1 MPKRKR
7 NLKTPERKMLKELYT
22 AAMGMLPQQT
32 RLEVI
37 ANNMA
42 NANTAGFK
50 RESVFERNL
59 IDARANFYNV
69 PGDAE
74 QDDPPVGSYVDYAA
88 GAFQKTD
95 NPLDV
100 AIDSIKQFFVL
111 QDEAG
116 KEYLTRSGQFKIST
130 DGTITA
136 MDGKILLGD
145 GGPLNVAREFAV
157 DPLSLNDKM
166 KTDLRITD
174 QGEVFLN
181 EHSIGHIQLAE
192 VENLSSLEKISNQ
205 NFIITDD
212 SPVHLLTPEEVSVKQ
227 GWLENSNVDIVKEM
241 VQMIE
246 LQRMFELGSKVIQ
259 TNDGTLENSIRI
271 GRYF

>member
-1 MPKRKR
+1 
-7 NLKTPERKMLKELYT
+7 MLKELYT
-22 AAMGMLPQQT
+22 AAMGMAPQQT

-74 QDDPPVGSYVDYAA
+74 QDDPPVGSYIDYSQ
-88 GAFQKTD
+88 GAFEKTD

-100 AIDSIKQFFVL
+100 AIEDIRHFFVL

-116 KEYLTRSGQFKIST
+116 KEYLTRSGEFKISK
-130 DGTITA
+130 DGTLTA

-145 GGPLNVAREFAV
+145 SGPLNVMQEFAV
-157 DPLSLNDKM
+157 SPSSLSDNKNVDIK
-166 KTDLRITD
+166 ISD

-181 EHSIGHIQLAE
+181 DNSVGHIRIAE
-192 VENLSSLEKISNQ
+192 VENLASLEKISNQ
-205 NFIITDD
+205 SFIITDD
-212 SPVHLLTPEEVSVKQ
+212 SPVNFLSPEEVTVKQ
-227 GWLENSNVDIVKEM
+227 GWLESSNVDIVKEM
-241 VQMIE
+241 VEMIE
-246 LQRMFELGSKVIQ
+246 LQRMFDLGSKVIR
-259 TNDGTLENSIRI
+259 TNDGTLDNSIGI

>member
-1 MPKRKR
+1 
-7 NLKTPERKMLKELYT
+7 MLKELYT
-22 AAMGMLPQQT
+22 AAMGMAPQQT

-42 NANTAGFK
+42 NANTTGFK

-74 QDDPPVGSYVDYAA
+74 QDDPPIGSYIDYAQ

-100 AIDSIKQFFVL
+100 AIEDIKHFFVL

-130 DGTITA
+130 DGTLTA
-136 MDGKILLGD
+136 MDGKFLMGD
-145 GGPLNVAREFAV
+145 GGPLNVMREFAV
-157 DPLSLNDKM
+157 DPLSLNDSTGTNVKIS
-166 KTDLRITD
+166 DR
-174 QGEVFLN
+174 GEVFLN

-192 VENLSSLEKISNQ
+192 VENLASLEKISNQ
-205 NFIITDD
+205 SFIITDD
-212 SPVHLLTPEEVSVKQ
+212 SPIHLINPEEVSVKQ

-246 LQRMFELGSKVIQ
+246 LQRMFELGSKVIH
-259 TNDGTLENSIRI
+259 TNDGTLDNSIRI

>member
-1 MPKRKR
+1 
-7 NLKTPERKMLKELYT
+7 MLKELYT
-22 AAMGMLPQQT
+22 AAMGMAPQQT

-74 QDDPPVGSYVDYAA
+74 QDDPPIGSYIDYSQ
-88 GAFQKTD
+88 GAFEKTD

-100 AIDSIKQFFVL
+100 AIEDIRHFFVL

-116 KEYLTRSGQFKIST
+116 KEYLTRSGEFKISK
-130 DGTITA
+130 DGTLTA

-145 GGPLNVAREFAV
+145 SGPLNVMREFAV
-157 DPLSLNDKM
+157 SPLSLSDNKNVDIK
-166 KTDLRITD
+166 ISD

-181 EHSIGHIQLAE
+181 DNSIGHIRIAE
-192 VENLSSLEKISNQ
+192 VENLASLEKISNQ
-205 NFIITDD
+205 SFIITDD
-212 SPVHLLTPEEVSVKQ
+212 SPVNFLSPEEITVKQ
-227 GWLENSNVDIVKEM
+227 GWLESSNVDIVKEM
-241 VQMIE
+241 VEMIE
-246 LQRMFELGSKVIQ
+246 LQRMFDLGSKVIR
-259 TNDGTLENSIRI
+259 TNDGTLDNSIGI